1 MNNFIFCNFK
11 IDTNNDIEENFYYKL
26 FWYFCHIIEIFGIA
40 YSICRLR
47 YNLNFYKHSRQIKD
61 EYKIS
66 RELFIISIIWFFFD
80 IANYIIF
87 FIFKFTILG
96 EYQYI
101 IFEFVRNFCMILVS
115 GLFPLM
121 ISFNSLNLPICTT
134 KECASNFNLLLI
146 TEKTYDSF
154 MNFLNKCSPD
164 GSKLL
169 LLWTEL
175 NVFKHSSRNPYKEVS
190 ILASEIYE
198 KYLKENSENCINIP
212 HSIIEK
218 IQESY
223 RISSKN
229 IYHPVFD
236 ELLDYV
242 FCALKDIYYPNFRIS
257 EDYKILEKE
266 LETDEI
272 IYSRLVASS
281 MISSIELE

>member
-1 MNNFIFCNFK
+1 MPPPITGFAAVDKLDKLMRIEIDNDINNDKNLDA

-154 MNFLNKCSPD
+154 MKMPGC
-164 GSKLL
+164 K
-169 LLWTEL
+169 W
-175 NVFKHSSRNPYKEVS
+175 
-190 ILASEIYE
+190 IL
-198 KYLKENSENCINIP
+198 
-212 HSIIEK
+212 
-218 IQESY
+218 
-223 RISSKN
+223 
-229 IYHPVFD
+229 D
-236 ELLDYV
+236 
-242 FCALKDIYYPNFRIS
+242 PNFRQAFN
-257 EDYKILEKE
+257 YKDSTYLQCYNG
-266 LETDEI
+266 EI
-272 IYSRLVASS
+272 PNQSYSAQQV
-281 MISSIELE
+281 